1 MRPSRLVAA
10 VAVAAAALVAPGGC
24 GVGGGG
30 GGDGEGEAGAELCRA
45 AEAQLQAL
53 SDLYDAAGAGLP
65 ADEVAATAGRARAAG
80 RDLVEAAPD
89 DLADD
94 AAVLA
99 GVGDRLAESL
109 ATDGPSPSGVPDD
122 VAEAMASPEYRAA
135 SDRMAVAL
143 EEECGAAPGAA

>member
-1 MRPSRLVAA
+1 MRPSRLVVA
-10 VAVAAAALVAPGGC
+10 VAVAAAALVAAGGC
-24 GVGGGG
+24 GGGG
-30 GGDGEGEAGAELCRA
+30 GGDDGAGEAGAELCRA

-65 ADEVAATAGRARAAG
+65 ADQVAATAGRARAAG